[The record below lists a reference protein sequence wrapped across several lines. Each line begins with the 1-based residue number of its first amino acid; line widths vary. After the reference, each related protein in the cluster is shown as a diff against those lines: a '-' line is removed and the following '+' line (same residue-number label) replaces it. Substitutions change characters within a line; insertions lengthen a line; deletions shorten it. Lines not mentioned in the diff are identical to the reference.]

1 MCKFQCTE
9 GEGLK
14 PRRNGDTYMRHKS
27 HETQT
32 KVLVWTG
39 IHRLHVTAIPNEQ
52 GKLCI
57 QMKKSNIYDDLAENR
72 EAQRNDHHRNSCL
85 DTPSYAFSVSE

>member
-1 MCKFQCTE
+1 MVKFQCTE
-9 GEGLK
+9 REGLK

-27 HETQT
+27 CERQT

-39 IHRLHVTAIPNEQ
+39 IHRLHVTAIPNEP

-57 QMKKSNIYDDLAENR
+57 QMKKVTYDDLAENR
-72 EAQRNDHHRNSCL
+72 EAQCNDHHRNSCL
-85 DTPSYAFSVSE
+85 DIPSYACSVTE